1 MKMTLAAFAALT
13 LFSPA
18 LAQATQDTSAMDH
31 AAMAPVAQGSGVM
44 AAWSDR
50 CAQLNSKPRP
60 VRWRKSSRRRSPGFE
75 LPLAMPV
82 TCGGDQ
88 DLALTG

>member
-31 AAMAPVAQGSGVM
+31 AAMAPVAQGSGVIRKIDLNGGSVTLQHGPI
-44 AAWSDR
+44 AALS
-50 CAQLNSKPRP
+50 
-60 VRWRKSSRRRSPGFE
+60 
-75 LPLAMPV
+75 
-82 TCGGDQ
+82 
-88 DLALTG
+88 